1 MNFNLGLICGP
12 FVMVLVNAYF
22 DIKAVRDNVITSTT
36 LNFCDATLNSY
47 RNFLNILH
55 FSCPTNS
62 PLRQVKTLTI
72 ETYSL
77 KDAND
82 NSLKERGSI

>member
-22 DIKAVRDNVITSTT
+22 DINAVRDNVITSTT

-47 RNFLNILH
+47 QNFLNILH

-62 PLRQVKTLTI
+62 PLRQVTTLTN
-72 ETYSL
+72 ETFSL